1 MKRDWLVFL
10 GTLLLATWVWHSEQR
25 FLCYYTVSYQATNST
40 KISWMERV
48 MFAAALSS
56 AADQPVKRECPRVSE
71 TLGHAVGI

>member
-1 MKRDWLVFL
+1 MKRDWLVFA
-10 GTLLLATWVWHSEQR
+10 GTLLLAAWVWHSEQK
-25 FLCYYTVSYQATNST
+25 FFCYYSVSFQATDAR

-56 AADQPVKRECPRVSE
+56 VPEEPVKRECPRVSE